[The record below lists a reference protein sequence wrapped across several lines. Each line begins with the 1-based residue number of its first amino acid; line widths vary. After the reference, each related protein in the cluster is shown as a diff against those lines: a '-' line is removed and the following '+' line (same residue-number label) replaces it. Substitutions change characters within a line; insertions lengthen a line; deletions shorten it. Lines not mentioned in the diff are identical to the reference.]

1 MSESVGHKLERA
13 HRWFNEH
20 CPAVFE
26 KLHDYDREGGLEA
39 LAGVE
44 AELQITDE
52 LPVELKEYLAVRLR
66 YVRWQAER
74 LDRSPQEIEPLQA
87 ALLAELAVPV
97 PNELATGA
105 RRSYLI
111 QLRTMMLRD
120 GEADYP
126 PAEFKAHYAAI
137 PPELHTS
144 ELDLY
149 VASWGY
155 LARDVEVLA
164 EILEDY
170 TVNPGVYQTSF
181 VWQAINLMYQLVTT
195 KASARDVAEM
205 LRALQH
211 LRHWQFVEKL
221 LWREC
226 SDLGLVDEHNE
237 QRLAEKLEE
246 LGATDRPFTQI
257 ERRTKRMRSE

>member
-1 MSESVGHKLERA
+1 MSETVADKLERA

-39 LAGVE
+39 LVKVA
-44 AELQITDE
+44 AELQAADE
-52 LPVELKEYLAVRLR
+52 LSAELKEYLVVRLR

-74 LDRSPQEIEPLQA
+74 LDRGPAEIEPLRA
-87 ALLAELAVPV
+87 ALLTELAEPV

-120 GEADYP
+120 GKQDYP
-126 PAEFKAHYAAI
+126 PAEFKAHFAAI
-137 PPELHTS
+137 PPEMHTS

-155 LARDVEVLA
+155 LARDVGVL
-164 EILEDY
+164 EQIFEDY

-181 VWQAINLMYQLVTT
+181 VWQAINLMYQLVKD
-195 KASARDVAEM
+195 KASARDVTEM
-205 LRALQH
+205 LNALQH

-221 LWREC
+221 VWREC
-226 SDLGLVDEHNE
+226 TDLGLVDEYNE

-246 LGATDRPFTQI
+246 LGAPDQAFTQI